1 MFIPCSF
8 KLNQDVTEV
17 TMLAIVFMRI
27 GQNPFSV
34 DIYAPER
41 LWVLQDQQLEAH
53 RHTPTPSSTVELTK
67 IFLASSQLAT
77 FLSPVSMSALQWLQ

>member
-17 TMLAIVFMRI
+17 TMHAIGFMGI
-27 GQNPFSV
+27 GQYPFSV

-41 LWVLQDQQLEAH
+41 LQFLQDQQLEAH
-53 RHTPTPSSTVELTK
+53 CHTPTPSSTVELTK
-67 IFLASSQLAT
+67 IFLASSQLTA
-77 FLSPVSMSALQWLQ
+77 FLSPVSMSALQ